1 MKSSGDLSSVF
12 NLNLVQVQDF
22 SNSDILRSF
31 IADDPLFFLL
41 PVETCNSCLEREL
54 QQFLDW
60 KTNTDKFIIS
70 FEANNNYLKDLKM
83 DNPEIK
89 GVFVIEKES
98 DFKGIILLPYIIYY
112 NQKSDTYLYYSAVK
126 SEINH
131 FDYFQ
136 NIINSAKK

>member
-1 MKSSGDLSSVF
+1 MKSSWELSSVF

-70 FEANNNYLKDLKM
+70 FEADNNYLKDLKTN
-83 DNPEIK
+83 NPEIK
-89 GVFVIEKES
+89 SIFVIENES
-98 DFKGIILLPYIIYY
+98 DFKGKILLPYII
-112 NQKSDTYLYYSAVK
+112 
-126 SEINH
+126 
-131 FDYFQ
+131 
-136 NIINSAKK
+136 